1 MNSFTINS
9 LNQLTDA
16 AKWILQNIGEK
27 KIIAF
32 YGEMGVGK
40 TTLIKEIC
48 IQLNCVSIV
57 TSPTFA
63 IVNEYFTDENQPIY
77 HFDFYRLSS
86 TKEIIDIGFDEYI
99 YSNCFCLIEWPELA
113 EPLLPENCQ
122 KINIKIDEKQNRL
135 LTLYV

>member
-9 LNQLTDA
+9 IKQLTDA

-27 KIIAF
+27 KVVAF

-48 IQLNCVSIV
+48 VQLNCISMV

-63 IVNEYFTDENQPIY
+63 IVNEYFTNKNQPIY

-86 TKEIIDIGFDEYI
+86 KKEIIDIGFEEYVF
-99 YSNCFCLIEWPELA
+99 SNNYCLIEWPELA
-113 EPLLPENCQ
+113 ESLLPEYCQ
-122 KINIKIDEKQNRL
+122 KIYIKIDEKQNRL

>member
-1 MNSFTINS
+1 MKSFTINS
-9 LNQLTDA
+9 LNQLKDA
-16 AKWILQNIGEK
+16 AKWILQNIGDK
-27 KIIAF
+27 KIITF

-48 IQLNCVSIV
+48 NQLNCVSIV

-63 IVNEYFTDENQPIY
+63 IVNEYFTDENQSIY

-99 YSNCFCLIEWPELA
+99 YSNNYCLIEWPELA
-113 EPLLPENCQ
+113 ESLMPEFCQ
-122 KINIKIDEKQNRL
+122 KINIKVDEKQNRL
-135 LTLYV
+135 LTLCV